1 MMPESYCEEL
11 LFKVNSSFLKTKP
24 GLTDWLVIWPKF
36 KAFLV
41 AIVNYQSTAL
51 TKMMAKP
58 NENFEK
64 A

>member
-1 MMPESYCEEL
+1 MMPESYREEL
-11 LFKVNSSFLKTKP
+11 LLKVNSSFLKTKS
-24 GLTDWLVIWPKF
+24 GLTDWLVITPKF

-41 AIVNYQSTAL
+41 SIVNYQSTAL

-58 NENFEK
+58 NKNTEK